1 MILKTHIK
9 IFLVFILAFTTF
21 SNAQNYTAL
30 DTTSYDKTKALKKKY
45 ETKFKEYNKNIS
57 QDYSGKLKKEIIRL
71 LEEQQ
76 AEVLKIFSDKSLL
89 FNNEFNE
96 FLEKSLDTILI
107 YNPEIKEDYT
117 LLLSKSPSPNAFS
130 IGYNTVIVNMG
141 LFKYLENEHQ
151 LHSVIMHELAHD
163 MKKHNLNTV
172 LNIAKINLSKNSK
185 KALEDIYN
193 AKYNKGGLAFK
204 RMKELLISQ
213 SQKNQKEELEAD
225 SLGYVLYN
233 NTKWPKQSFANSF
246 LRLKEF
252 EDASSFV
259 LDSTIYYRLFNLEK
273 QSFKA
278 KWLKKED
285 FSAYNYSHFKEK
297 INEDSIASH
306 PELANRIAKIKS
318 FMTKAYDSTIVK
330 PTENFANL
338 QYKSVFQ
345 QIANL
350 FDLKEYGASL
360 YSTLILLE
368 RHPDNVYLLKYVGLN
383 FKEIYNA
390 QKAYTLNRYVEKLN
404 PQEQGESYSL
414 FLNFIWNLRLSEM
427 KKIADYYTSAYP

>member
-1 MILKTHIK
+1 M
-9 IFLVFILAFTTF
+9 F

-30 DTTSYDKTKALKKKY
+30 DTTSYDKTKTLKSTY
-45 ETKFKEYNKNIS
+45 ETKFEAYNKTIS
-57 QDYSGKLKKEIIRL
+57 QGYSGKLKKEIIRL
-71 LEEQQ
+71 LEERQT
-76 AEVLKIFSDKSLL
+76 EILKMFSDKSLL

-107 YNPEIKEDYT
+107 YNPDIKEDYT

-130 IGYNTVIVNMG
+130 IGYNTVMVNMG
-141 LFKYLENEHQ
+141 LFKYLENQYQ
-151 LHSVIMHELAHD
+151 LRSVIMHELAHD
-163 MKKHNLNTV
+163 MKKHNLNTII
-172 LNIAKINLSKNSK
+172 NIAKINLSNDSK
-185 KALEDIYN
+185 KALEDIN
-193 AKYNKGGLAFK
+193 SAKYNKGGLAFK

-225 SLGYVLYN
+225 SLGFVLYN

-259 LDSTIYYRLFNLEK
+259 LDSTIYYRLFHLED
-273 QSFKA
+273 QPFKA

-297 INEDSIASH
+297 ISADSIASH
-306 PELANRIAKIKS
+306 PELTNRISKIRS
-318 FMTKAYDSTIVK
+318 FMPKDYDSTIVK
-330 PTENFANL
+330 PNEGFSKL
-338 QYKSVFQ
+338 QYKAVFQ
-345 QIANL
+345 QVANL

-368 RHPDNVYLLKYVGLN
+368 SYPDNAYLLKYIGLN
-383 FKEIYNA
+383 FKEIHNA
-390 QKAYTLNRYVEKLN
+390 QKTYTLNRYVEKLN
-404 PQEQGESYSL
+404 PQEQGESYNQ

-427 KKIADYYTSAYP
+427 KNIADYYTSTYP